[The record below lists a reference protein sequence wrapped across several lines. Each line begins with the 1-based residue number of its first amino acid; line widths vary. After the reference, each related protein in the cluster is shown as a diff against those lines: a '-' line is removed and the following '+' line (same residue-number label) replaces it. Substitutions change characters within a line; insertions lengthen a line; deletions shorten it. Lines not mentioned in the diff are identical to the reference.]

1 MGLAKREMRSTRA
14 VASLV
19 LLAHRDE
26 REEQK
31 QGTTE
36 AGDCRTGCSGGR
48 GAGTCQS
55 SGGWDGRIV
64 PWGTGSGGWW
74 SSMGGDSAAW
84 CREEMALPA
93 NAMRDRDRERE
104 KEGDEAAGETGR
116 SKDGLRAGCS
126 GVRHAP
132 WNRSTTKGSNREAAW
147 SFRQR

>member
-1 MGLAKREMRSTRA
+1 MALDGGGGPGGAVEQTRSTRA

-48 GAGTCQS
+48 GAGTCR
-55 SGGWDGRIV
+55 SGGGWNGRIG

-74 SSMGGDSAAW
+74 SSMGGDAAAW

-93 NAMRDRDRERE
+93 NAMREREIVRERR
-104 KEGDEAAGETGR
+104 KERKLRGR
-116 SKDGLRAGCS
+116 
-126 GVRHAP
+126 
-132 WNRSTTKGSNREAAW
+132 REGA
-147 SFRQR
+147 RTV

>member
-1 MGLAKREMRSTRA
+1 MIWAKTGWPISARQGAGSGLPWAWPVQKNRGGMALGLAKREMRSTRA

-48 GAGTCQS
+48 GAGTCRS
-55 SGGWDGRIV
+55 DDGWNGRIV

-74 SSMGGDSAAW
+74 SSMGGDAAAW

-93 NAMRDRDRERE
+93 NAMRER
-104 KEGDEAAGETGR
+104 
-116 SKDGLRAGCS
+116 S
-126 GVRHAP
+126 
-132 WNRSTTKGSNREAAW
+132 
-147 SFRQR
+147 